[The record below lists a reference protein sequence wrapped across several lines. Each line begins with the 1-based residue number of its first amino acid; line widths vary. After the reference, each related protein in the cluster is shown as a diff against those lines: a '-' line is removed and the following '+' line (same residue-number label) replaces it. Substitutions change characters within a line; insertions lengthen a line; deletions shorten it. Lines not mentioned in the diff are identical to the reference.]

1 MLKTISA
8 KAITTNID
16 VNIFIADL
24 FVRRKNTKK
33 SSYIN
38 KPLTLLANN
47 LTAIA
52 RSTIPNVF
60 LITPNPFF
68 PNIFSIFAD
77 DLSTI

>member
-1 MLKTISA
+1 MLKIISA
-8 KAITTNID
+8 KAITTNMD

-24 FVRRKNTKK
+24 FVRPKNTKK

-52 RSTIPNVF
+52 KRTTPKTMIQIQEWNGKSFTRF
-60 LITPNPFF
+60 LQT
-68 PNIFSIFAD
+68 
-77 DLSTI
+77 T